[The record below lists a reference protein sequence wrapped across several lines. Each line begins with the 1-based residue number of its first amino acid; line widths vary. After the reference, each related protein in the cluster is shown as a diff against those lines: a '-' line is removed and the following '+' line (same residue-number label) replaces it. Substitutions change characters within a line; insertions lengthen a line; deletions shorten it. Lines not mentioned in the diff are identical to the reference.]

1 MKKIFVMMLLA
12 TAFSCGNKNNQ
23 NENKNKPNNTSEQTS
38 QKQENSEQ
46 ISEGTKKKRI
56 EAETAYEKDLMKVK
70 VDGGSEYKQLSDK
83 DVIEIKQIIQKK
95 FENSVIT
102 AVTNDGRFFVMQAA
116 NNPAN
121 KEETA
126 KEIIIDRVDIIETIG
141 KWCKDKGIKYKFVIV
156 QFFDLDKKE
165 RISESIY
172 YSYILENL
180 YEKEEYKQAINDAF
194 DKYKRAIRY

>member
-1 MKKIFVMMLLA
+1 MLLV

-23 NENKNKPNNTSEQTS
+23 NENKNKPNNTSEQKS

-95 FENSVIT
+95 LENSVIT
-102 AVTNDGRFFVMQAA
+102 AVTNDGRFFCNA
-116 NNPAN
+116 
-121 KEETA
+121 
-126 KEIIIDRVDIIETIG
+126 
-141 KWCKDKGIKYKFVIV
+141 
-156 QFFDLDKKE
+156 
-165 RISESIY
+165 SS
-172 YSYILENL
+172 
-180 YEKEEYKQAINDAF
+180 
-194 DKYKRAIRY
+194 